1 MAQLFLAAL
10 LLGILLGVFAM
21 LAGVERRPRGAAPPP
36 EAVGPL
42 ISRESLME
50 ASNAISAR
58 FQVPLI
64 AAFATI
70 FGATGYLLTR
80 YSALG
85 GFTRLGIA
93 SAAGGLAAAGAVTVI
108 ARWAIPSARR
118 DVPDER
124 YLWQGMLA
132 QVTAPISSEVP
143 GRIALE
149 IDGTRHAVVA
159 RSLTG
164 DAIGPGADV
173 VIERIE
179 GGMAFVE
186 PWAAVERRL

>member
-1 MAQLFLAAL
+1 
-10 LLGILLGVFAM
+10 M
-21 LAGVERRPRGAAPPP
+21 LAGVERRPRGAAPSP

-42 ISRESLME
+42 VSRESLME

-58 FQVPLI
+58 FHVPLI

-70 FGATGYLLTR
+70 FGSLGYLLTR

-85 GFTRLGIA
+85 VFARLAIA
-93 SAAGGLAAAGAVTVI
+93 TVAGGIAAAGAVTLI
-108 ARWAIPSARR
+108 ARWALPSARR

-132 QVTAPISSEVP
+132 QVTAPISPEMP

-149 IDGTRHAVVA
+149 IDGTRHAVIA
-159 RSLTG
+159 RSVTG
-164 DAIGPGADV
+164 DSIGPGADV

-186 PWAAVERRL
+186 PWATVERRL

>member
-21 LAGVERRPRGAAPPP
+21 LAGVERRPRGTTPSP
-36 EAVGPL
+36 EAAGPL
-42 ISRESLME
+42 VSRESLME

-58 FQVPLI
+58 FHIPLI
-64 AAFATI
+64 AAFATV
-70 FGATGYLLTR
+70 FGAVGYLVSR
-80 YSALG
+80 YSSLG
-85 GFTRLGIA
+85 VAARIGIA
-93 SAAGGLAAAGAVTVI
+93 GVAGALAAAGAITLI

-118 DVPDER
+118 DIPDER

-132 QVTAPISSEVP
+132 QVTAPISSEIP
-143 GRIALE
+143 GRITLE

-186 PWAAVERRL
+186 PWATVERRL